1 MCDEV
6 LIFFLFEWHLIC
18 STHYAT
24 TSLISQQFSSI
35 KLPTLQSM
43 DKDTIYQ
50 SCMFHFQVGAKNRIL
65 SNRNKLIY
73 IFYNAAITNFKLV
86 MLPSDS
92 PPEKTWVKIPYLSSL
107 AVPLPSYAE
116 KYDF

>member
-1 MCDEV
+1 MCDEI
-6 LIFFLFEWHLIC
+6 LIFLFEWHLNC

-35 KLPTLQSM
+35 KIPTLQSM

-50 SCMFHFQVGAKNRIL
+50 SCMFHFQVVTKNRIL

-73 IFYNAAITNFKLV
+73 IFYNVAITNFKLV

-92 PPEKTWVKIPYLSSL
+92 PPQKT
-107 AVPLPSYAE
+107 
-116 KYDF
+116 

>member
-1 MCDEV
+1 
-6 LIFFLFEWHLIC
+6 
-18 STHYAT
+18 
-24 TSLISQQFSSI
+24 
-35 KLPTLQSM
+35 M

-50 SCMFHFQVGAKNRIL
+50 SCMFHFQVVAKNRIL

-73 IFYNAAITNFKLV
+73 ILYNVAITNFKLV

-92 PPEKTWVKIPYLSSL
+92 PPQKTWVKIPYLSSL

-116 KYDF
+116 KYDFQ

>member
-1 MCDEV
+1 MCDEI
-6 LIFFLFEWHLIC
+6 LIDLIC

-24 TSLISQQFSSI
+24 NSLISQQFSSI
-35 KLPTLQSM
+35 KIPTLQSM

-50 SCMFHFQVGAKNRIL
+50 SCMFHFQVVAKNRIL
-65 SNRNKLIY
+65 SNHKLIY
-73 IFYNAAITNFKLV
+73 LFYNVAITNFKLV

-92 PPEKTWVKIPYLSSL
+92 APLKTWVKIPYLSSL

-116 KYDF
+116 KYDFQ